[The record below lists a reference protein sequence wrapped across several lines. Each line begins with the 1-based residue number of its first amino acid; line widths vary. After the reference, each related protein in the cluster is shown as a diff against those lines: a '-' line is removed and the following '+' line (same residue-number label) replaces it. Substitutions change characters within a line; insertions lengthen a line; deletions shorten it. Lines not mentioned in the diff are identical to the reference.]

1 MSKYTKLLSN
11 TAILGAGTF
20 ISKVLVFLL
29 MPLYTLVLS
38 TEQFGTAD
46 ILTQTANLIIP
57 LAALGIADGL
67 FRFALDAEGE
77 KRKEVFTTARAV
89 VLIGIL
95 PLAAIIQLLRFV
107 DIYDGYIWLILF
119 YVCAANLHLV
129 CANYLRACDKTK
141 AFALQGIANTVLTI
155 LLNIL
160 FLVVFDLGVL
170 GYVLSVAVAD
180 TLVTVAIFFIC
191 KLYRDV
197 SFKRQD
203 KALYCGNNVTRP
215 NLSRNWNQTCMWF
228 AQ

>member
-1 MSKYTKLLSN
+1 
-11 TAILGAGTF
+11 
-20 ISKVLVFLL
+20 

-77 KRKEVFTTARAV
+77 KRKEVFTTALSV

-119 YVCAANLHLV
+119 VGAYAMRKLKNPLWFAMLGGVFGM
-129 CANYLRACDKTK
+129 
-141 AFALQGIANTVLTI
+141 AFGLLCSPVYMAIGGFSYGIRWWLAGL
-155 LLNIL
+155 
-160 FLVVFDLGVL
+160 VFDVPHAIGN
-170 GYVLSVAVAD
+170 AVIAA
-180 TLVTVAIFFIC
+180 LLFAPMRKLLK
-191 KLYRDV
+191 KLYH
-197 SFKRQD
+197 
-203 KALYCGNNVTRP
+203 
-215 NLSRNWNQTCMWF
+215 
-228 AQ
+228 